1 MVIVSGLIVL
11 CKSSL
16 QSYSVRRAAEE
27 MAKLMGE
34 MVSIESIVL
43 DSFWKTFRGQ
53 QSVQFQYKRF
63 EVIYL
68 YSVYWT

>member
-1 MVIVSGLIVL
+1 MVIVAGLIVL

-34 MVSIESIVL
+34 MVSIESIDL
-43 DSFWKTFRGQ
+43 GFFL
-53 QSVQFQYKRF
+53 
-63 EVIYL
+63 ENI
-68 YSVYWT
+68 